1 MILNFS
7 EHKYVCSLLWF
18 VSRIVPTWSEDK
30 FINNDSIYCSSQ
42 LFFFSVLSSYKWN
55 YMFSPNFFSRRF
67 LIFFKFCIQIFVGK
81 GVEVV
86 RMSAVPMTED
96 LARFSRAG
104 VNRQLWMSYVG
115 AGNSPQVLWPSRMTS
130 LPLDLWAVSPA
141 QAHDFLIMP
150 ELLE

>member
-7 EHKYVCSLLWF
+7 EYKYVCSLLWF

-30 FINNDSIYCSSQ
+30 FINNDSNYCSSQ

-67 LIFFKFCIQIFVGK
+67 LIFFKFCIQIFAGK

-96 LARFSRAG
+96 LARFSGAG
-104 VNRQLWMSYVG
+104 VNRQLWMSYMG
-115 AGNSPQVLWPSRMTS
+115 AGNSPQVLWLSRMAS
-130 LPLDLWAVSPA
+130 LPFDLWAISPA